1 MRPRC
6 CSPVAWHCGVSTKMP
21 SINLLP
27 WRQAL
32 RQRRRKEFLVG
43 VGAAALLAI
52 VVALLANFAVSSM
65 IDAQK
70 RRNDLLKAEIAQL
83 DKAIEQILSLE
94 TRRDRMIARMQ
105 VIDTLQSSRPEV
117 VKLFDQMVST
127 LPEGVYLS
135 EVKQSG
141 KKLEFTGVAQSSTR
155 VSAFM
160 RNIDASESLSAPEL
174 KVIQTGRDARPG
186 ASFTLF
192 AQQRLAPGEVDAE
205 AAAPAKRTRVS
216 EARK

>member
-1 MRPRC
+1 
-6 CSPVAWHCGVSTKMP
+6 MP

-27 WRQAL
+27 WRLAL

-43 VGAAALLAI
+43 IVAAVALS
-52 VVALLANFAVSSM
+52 VVIALLANFAVSSM

-70 RRNDLLKAEIAQL
+70 RRNDLLKAEIAEL

-94 TRRDRMIARMQ
+94 QRRDRMIARMQ

-127 LPEGVYLS
+127 LPEGLYLTS
-135 EVKQSG
+135 VKQTG
-141 KKLEFTGVAQSSTR
+141 KKLEFVGVAQSSTR

-160 RNIDASESLSAPEL
+160 RNIDASESLTAPEL
-174 KVIQTGRDARPG
+174 KVIQTGREAGPG

-192 AQQRLAPGEVDAE
+192 AAQRGGAAE
-205 AAAPAKRTRVS
+205 EESAAPAKRTRVS
-216 EARK
+216 EAKK

>member
-1 MRPRC
+1 
-6 CSPVAWHCGVSTKMP
+6 MP

-27 WRQAL
+27 WRLAL

-43 VGAAALLAI
+43 IVAAVALS
-52 VVALLANFAVSSM
+52 VVIALLANFAVSSM

-70 RRNDLLKAEIAQL
+70 RRNDLLKAEIAEL

-94 TRRDRMIARMQ
+94 QRRDRMIARMQ

-127 LPEGVYLS
+127 LPEGLYLTS
-135 EVKQSG
+135 VKQTG
-141 KKLEFTGVAQSSTR
+141 KKLEFVGVAQSSTR

-160 RNIDASESLSAPEL
+160 RNIDASESLTAPEL
-174 KVIQTGRDARPG
+174 KVIQTGREAGPG

-192 AQQRLAPGEVDAE
+192 AAQRGGATEE
-205 AAAPAKRTRVS
+205 ESAAPAKRTRVS
-216 EARK
+216 EAKK

>member
-1 MRPRC
+1 
-6 CSPVAWHCGVSTKMP
+6 MP

-43 VGAAALLAI
+43 IGAAVALSI

-70 RRNDLLKAEIAQL
+70 RRNDLLKAEIAEL

-94 TRRDRMIARMQ
+94 QRRDRMISRMQ

-127 LPEGVYLS
+127 LPEGLYLTS
-135 EVKQSG
+135 VKQTG
-141 KKLEFTGVAQSSTR
+141 KKLEFNGVAQSSTR

-160 RNIDASESLSAPEL
+160 RNIDASESLTAPEL

-192 AQQRLAPGEVDAE
+192 AQQRGGAPEEETAAPG
-205 AAAPAKRTRVS
+205 KRTRVS

>member
-1 MRPRC
+1 
-6 CSPVAWHCGVSTKMP
+6 MP

-43 VGAAALLAI
+43 IVAAVALS
-52 VVALLANFAVSSM
+52 VVIALLANFAVSSM

-70 RRNDLLKAEIAQL
+70 RRNELLTAEIAEL
-83 DKAIEQILSLE
+83 DKAIEQILALE
-94 TRRDRMIARMQ
+94 EQKARMIARMQ
-105 VIDTLQSSRPEV
+105 VIDTLQASRPEV

-127 LPEGVYLS
+127 LPEGVYLTS
-135 EVKQSG
+135 VKQSG
-141 KKLEFTGVAQSSTR
+141 RKLEFNGVAQSSTR

-160 RNIDASESLSAPEL
+160 RNIDSSEALSAPEL
-174 KVIQTGRDARPG
+174 KVIQTGANAGPG
-186 ASFTLF
+186 AQFTLF
-192 AQQRLAPGEVDAE
+192 ASQRTVVDE
-205 AAAPAKRTRVS
+205 SQAATKRNTRVS